1 MQFTD
6 EQIINC
12 ALVSL
17 KHLRVM
23 YTYFTEEAG
32 TPELFTKA
40 DQLFNEIKVSLRSNS
55 FIDVAKIAA
64 KFNGGGHVKAAGFS
78 LKCNTL
84 SEAER
89 IVFEALK
96 KEFN

>member
-40 DQLFNEIKVSLRSNS
+40 DQLFNEITQMQRATYDLM
-55 FIDVAKIAA
+55 IDQGFMTVTPESSDKIQTTYDQ
-64 KFNGGGHVKAAGFS
+64 
-78 LKCNTL
+78 LKSVVEEMN
-84 SEAER
+84 
-89 IVFEALK
+89 
-96 KEFN
+96 

>member
-1 MQFTD
+1 MKFTD

-17 KHLRVM
+17 KHLRIM

-40 DQLFNEIKVSLRSNS
+40 DQLMSEITQMQRATYDLM
-55 FIDVAKIAA
+55 IDQGFMTVTPESSDKIQTAY
-64 KFNGGGHVKAAGFS
+64 NQ
-78 LKCNTL
+78 LK
-84 SEAER
+84 S
-89 IVFEALK
+89 IVE
-96 KEFN
+96 EMN

>member
-32 TPELFTKA
+32 TPELFEKA
-40 DQLFNEIKVSLRSNS
+40 DQLFNEITQMQRATYDLM
-55 FIDVAKIAA
+55 IDQGFMTITSESSDKIQT
-64 KFNGGGHVKAAGFS
+64 S
-78 LKCNTL
+78 YDQLKN
-84 SEAER
+84 
-89 IVFEALK
+89 IVNEM
-96 KEFN
+96 N

>member
-40 DQLFNEIKVSLRSNS
+40 DQLFNEITKMQRATYDLM
-55 FIDVAKIAA
+55 IDEGFMTITPESSDKIQTA
-64 KFNGGGHVKAAGFS
+64 FDQ
-78 LKCNTL
+78 LKN
-84 SEAER
+84 
-89 IVFEALK
+89 IVE
-96 KEFN
+96 EMN

>member
-1 MQFTD
+1 MKFTD

-17 KHLRVM
+17 KHLRIM

-40 DQLFNEIKVSLRSNS
+40 NELMNEVTQMQRATYDLMIDQGFMTITPESSEKIKTAYNQ
-55 FIDVAKIAA
+55 
-64 KFNGGGHVKAAGFS
+64 
-78 LKCNTL
+78 LKSVVEEMN
-84 SEAER
+84 
-89 IVFEALK
+89 
-96 KEFN
+96 